1 MNPNVSI
8 EAIYPAGYLNL
19 ISETMK
25 RLEIPQTVNQWV
37 PYDAQCRVSP
47 GDVVQMIVMD
57 MLTGRQAMMHLSKWA
72 ARLDL
77 DKLLLTP
84 GVAASA
90 FNDDAIARHLDRISE
105 AGVHELFSEITL
117 RAWRQNPGSVL
128 AFHSDTTSKSVY
140 GAYKSQDDEDLYIT
154 EGYSRDRPGDKQFQ
168 YGLVVDSKGRP
179 IYGDVHD
186 GNESDKSWNPEV
198 LTKLQAQLKKLD
210 LRGFIYVA
218 DSAAMSKDTLER
230 ARQAGAYLITRGGQ
244 NLKIVKHAL
253 DEADMNEQG
262 WSQPIA
268 FATSGNRATYR
279 LQEFRA
285 TYEDHAVRLIVVES
299 SALDKKKAHSLEK
312 AVEAERTRLETAMKE
327 GTRLVFHCEADAI
340 QAMEQ
345 WQHEHAASYH
355 TFTMSCEAFQDMQR
369 TRGRPKKEAVPEFVT
384 RYRFVFR
391 LLSRAEEA
399 IQTARRRASRF
410 VLVTTVPEVLKETI
424 MDAEQ
429 VLSTYK
435 GQIQVECNFSFLKD
449 PFFVDE
455 IYLKK
460 PHRVEVLGYLFL
472 IALLVFH
479 TIQGKV
485 REQTSERKPLIATTN
500 RKLAQPTAREIFR
513 LLEYIQVVV
522 FRMTDG
528 SRWRQLGQPLERE
541 QKRLLAMFGLDE
553 SIYV

>member
-8 EAIYPAGYLNL
+8 EAIYPASYLNL

-25 RLEIPQTVNQWV
+25 RMEIPQTVNQFV
-37 PYDAQCRVSP
+37 PFDDQCRVSP

-84 GVAASA
+84 GVPASA

-117 RAWRQNPGSVL
+117 RAWKQNPGSVL

-140 GAYKSQDDEDLYIT
+140 GAYKNQDDEELYIA

-198 LTKLQAQLKKLD
+198 LTKLRNQLQRLN

-218 DSAAMSKDTLER
+218 DSAAMSKETLDR
-230 ARQAGAYLITRGGQ
+230 ARQAEAYLITRGGQ
-244 NLKIVKHAL
+244 NLKIVKRAL
-253 DEADMNEQG
+253 DEADQNEQG
-262 WSQPIA
+262 WSQPVS
-268 FATSGNRATYR
+268 FATSGNRAAYR
-279 LQEFRA
+279 LQEFQD

-312 AVEAERTRLETAMKE
+312 LVETERARLEAAMKE
-327 GTRLVFHCEADAI
+327 ATRQVFHCEADAK

-345 WQHEHAASYH
+345 WQHEHTAAYH
-355 TFTMSCEAFQDMQR
+355 SFTISCEGFQDLLR
-369 TRGRPKKEAVPEFVT
+369 TRGRPKKDAVPDAVT
-384 RYRFVFR
+384 RYRFAFSPLNR
-391 LLSRAEEA
+391 EEEA

-410 VLVTTVPEVLKETI
+410 VLVTTVPEERKETV
-424 MDAEQ
+424 MDQEQ
-429 VLSTYK
+429 VLRTYK

-485 REQTSERKPLIATTN
+485 REQTSERNPLMATTN
-500 RKLAQPTAREIFR
+500 RKLAQPTTREIFR

-522 FRMTDG
+522 FRMPDG

-541 QKRLLAMFGLDE
+541 QKRLLDMFGMDE